1 MHGHGKNTKLL
12 KCRKCSMLLHMI
24 SIIVFSPD
32 FRGVGGEIISNT
44 IHEYSKSDLNKNFI
58 GRRSMF
64 FTLIS

>member
-12 KCRKCSMLLHMI
+12 KCSMLLHMI